1 MDDFVLATFRTSF
14 PEFASETDYPDTMVN
29 FWAEVGDSLL
39 NVRRW
44 RDRRTFG
51 LQLFVAHK
59 ITVAKQDQNN
69 AAAGGVPG
77 TGTGLQSSQS
87 AGPISE
93 SIDTQSTVIQNA
105 GDWNRTSYGVQFFQL
120 SELVGMGGFVV

>member
-1 MDDFVLATFRTSF
+1 MDDFVLATFRINF
-14 PEFASETDYPDTMVN
+14 PEFASETDYPDATIN

-39 NVRRW
+39 NIRRW
-44 RDRRTFG
+44 GDRRTFG

-59 ITVAKQDQNN
+59 IALAKQDKNN
-69 AAAGGVPG
+69 ATGGGVPG

-93 SIDTQSTVIQNA
+93 SIDTQTGSMQNA
-105 GDWNRTSYGVQFFQL
+105 GNWNLTTYGVQFFQL